1 MSPKTARKLG
11 WFRPKGFLIPLLFAG
26 LVVFYVQFFADYHL
40 KKQVERYASLVN
52 GAVVN
57 IGSLKTSLLRGEV
70 YVRQV
75 QIAHHTHPNR
85 NLIEIENI
93 EIRFLW
99 LPLLSGKLVSPRVR
113 IAGIRLFTARDS
125 FGGLTFDPDGPA
137 LPPGILDRVAT
148 GLYEPLRKELGD
160 TPLRKLGL
168 LSAGLGT
175 QARVDQMRAQLA
187 TTKRVAE
194 IEKEIK
200 TETTQWEKKTYQP
213 DAWLETAKDSL
224 ADASDKSPREIAQL
238 RPSFEAWEKKL
249 LAEREQA
256 NAVHQRVLTF
266 AENSRTRLMKLEQM
280 ISDDVSLVRNSLGL
294 PLLDGSDFTH
304 SLLGPKLLNS
314 IERVGYWVDVSR
326 RRMPTT
332 EDDSD
337 GIVLMERV
345 TDSGNDIVFGKKS
358 TYPSALLMSIQF
370 ASETGTHAHQG
381 KVVGELRNFTTD
393 PPIWKKPTT
402 VELEAD
408 FPGIGIRHIK
418 LNAAIDH
425 TGSVP
430 EEKLL
435 LSVDA
440 FPLTDWVL
448 ENTPDL
454 KLKVA
459 KADAKIGFE
468 GFFVGNDVSTQ
479 WTILASHVEYGV
491 ETRFK
496 LMQEALTDAFVPFSS
511 LYASGLVKGKP
522 EALKFE
528 LTSNVGKKLGLVLKN
543 TFRHSLAAVDDNIRQ
558 NILDQIE
565 FPRRRI
571 REQLV
576 ESVSRMTDKY
586 NAYNRT
592 LDEVQQSIQSLSGK
606 KKTVRQARS

>member
-85 NLIEIENI
+85 NLIEIESI
-93 EIRFLW
+93 DIRFLW

-125 FGGLTFDPDGPA
+125 FGALTFDPDGPA

-168 LSAGLGT
+168 LSTGLGT

-187 TTKRVAE
+187 TTKRIAE

-200 TETTQWEKKTYQP
+200 TETAQWEKKTYQP

-238 RPSFEAWEKKL
+238 RPSFEAWQKKL

-256 NAVHQRVLTF
+256 NAMHQQVLTF
-266 AENSRTRLMKLEQM
+266 AESYRTRLMKLEQL
-280 ISDDVSLVRNSLGL
+280 ISDDVSLVRGSLGL

-402 VELEAD
+402 MELEGD

-425 TGSVP
+425 TGRVP

-440 FPLTDWVL
+440 FPLTDWIL

-511 LYASGLVKGKP
+511 LYASGLVRGKP

-606 KKTVRQARS
+606 KKPVRQARS